1 MNCSGPFLQWPQR
14 KTVNQI
20 LKNIRTGAVNVL
32 DSVSLLRVQYF
43 LEFSRIYVWL
53 SSRLYLGVKN
63 EVEMQHLNPKW
74 LTVNTWFN
82 RFDSSFL
89 DFLVLSMDLHT
100 YSGYKT
106 TRF

>member
-1 MNCSGPFLQWPQR
+1 MCS
-14 KTVNQI
+14 V
-20 LKNIRTGAVNVL
+20 
-32 DSVSLLRVQYF
+32 
-43 LEFSRIYVWL
+43 FSRIYVWL

-63 EVEMQHLNPKW
+63 EVEMQYLNPKW

-82 RFDSSFL
+82 GFDSTFL